1 MLNEAEENLDQLLTL
16 TNATTTGFKTAD
28 NGVTW
33 TCDSITIAKDDLTL

>member
-1 MLNEAEENLDQLLTL
+1 MNEADANLDQLLTL

-28 NGVTW
+28 KGVMW